1 MKELGLKLKYYRES
15 CELSQ
20 QQIANALNVDR
31 STYTYYETGKTTPS
45 ASTLLKLSKI
55 FNVPCSIFLESINQE
70 LDLNSLVADSVGNKK
85 SRDTTGSYE
94 SDEKIYDLSKEEKD
108 ILIAYRVLNKSG
120 QEKAQVEQTEKDGE
134 NDEDAENF
142 TNIIRGVMRI
152 S

>member
-85 SRDTTGSYE
+85 SRDTTKSYE

-108 ILIAYRVLNKSG
+108 ILIAYRVLNKGG
-120 QEKAQVEQTEKDGE
+120 QEKAQEYLKKLAGK
-134 NDEDAENF
+134 
-142 TNIIRGVMRI
+142 
-152 S
+152 

>member
-70 LDLNSLVADSVGNKK
+70 LDLNSLVADSVDNKK
-85 SRDTTGSYE
+85 SRDTTRSYE

-120 QEKAQVEQTEKDGE
+120 QEKAQEYLKNLAGK
-134 NDEDAENF
+134 
-142 TNIIRGVMRI
+142 
-152 S
+152 

>member
-70 LDLNSLVADSVGNKK
+70 LDLNSLVADSVYNKK
-85 SRDTTGSYE
+85 SRDTTRSYE

-120 QEKAQVEQTEKDGE
+120 QEKAQEYLKKLTGK
-134 NDEDAENF
+134 
-142 TNIIRGVMRI
+142 
-152 S
+152 

>member
-45 ASTLLKLSKI
+45 ASTLLKLAKI
-55 FNVPCSIFLESINQE
+55 LNVPCSIFLESINQE
-70 LDLNSLVADSVGNKK
+70 LDLNSLVADSVYNKK
-85 SRDTTGSYE
+85 SRNTTKSYE

-120 QEKAQVEQTEKDGE
+120 QEKAQEYLKKLTGK
-134 NDEDAENF
+134 
-142 TNIIRGVMRI
+142 
-152 S
+152 

>member
-120 QEKAQVEQTEKDGE
+120 QEKAQEYLKELTGK
-134 NDEDAENF
+134 
-142 TNIIRGVMRI
+142 
-152 S
+152 

>member
-70 LDLNSLVADSVGNKK
+70 LDLNSLVADSVDNKK
-85 SRDTTGSYE
+85 TRDTTKSYE
-94 SDEKIYDLSKEEKD
+94 SNEKIYDLSKEEKD

-120 QEKAQVEQTEKDGE
+120 QEKAQEYLKKLAGK
-134 NDEDAENF
+134 
-142 TNIIRGVMRI
+142 
-152 S
+152 

>member
-70 LDLNSLVADSVGNKK
+70 LDLNSLVADSVDNKK
-85 SRDTTGSYE
+85 SRDTTKSYE

-120 QEKAQVEQTEKDGE
+120 QEKAQEYLKKLADK
-134 NDEDAENF
+134 
-142 TNIIRGVMRI
+142 
-152 S
+152 

>member
-70 LDLNSLVADSVGNKK
+70 LDLNSLVADSVDNKK
-85 SRDTTGSYE
+85 SRDTTKSYE

-120 QEKAQVEQTEKDGE
+120 QEKAQEYLKKLTGK
-134 NDEDAENF
+134 
-142 TNIIRGVMRI
+142 
-152 S
+152 

>member
-70 LDLNSLVADSVGNKK
+70 LDLNSLVADSVDNKK

-94 SDEKIYDLSKEEKD
+94 SNEKIYDLSKEEKD

-120 QEKAQVEQTEKDGE
+120 QEKAQEYLKKLTGK
-134 NDEDAENF
+134 
-142 TNIIRGVMRI
+142 
-152 S
+152 

>member
-70 LDLNSLVADSVGNKK
+70 LDLNSLVADSVDNKK
-85 SRDTTGSYE
+85 SRDTIKSYE

-120 QEKAQVEQTEKDGE
+120 QEKAQEYLKNLAGK
-134 NDEDAENF
+134 
-142 TNIIRGVMRI
+142 
-152 S
+152 

>member
-70 LDLNSLVADSVGNKK
+70 LDLNSLVADSVDNKK
-85 SRDTTGSYE
+85 TRDTTKSYE

-120 QEKAQVEQTEKDGE
+120 QEKAQEYLKKLAGK
-134 NDEDAENF
+134 
-142 TNIIRGVMRI
+142 
-152 S
+152 

>member
-70 LDLNSLVADSVGNKK
+70 LDLNSLVADSVYNKK
-85 SRDTTGSYE
+85 SRDTTRSYE

-120 QEKAQVEQTEKDGE
+120 QEKAQEYLKKLAGK
-134 NDEDAENF
+134 
-142 TNIIRGVMRI
+142 
-152 S
+152 

>member
-70 LDLNSLVADSVGNKK
+70 LDLNSLVADSVDNKK

-120 QEKAQVEQTEKDGE
+120 QEKAQEYLKELAGK
-134 NDEDAENF
+134 
-142 TNIIRGVMRI
+142 
-152 S
+152 

>member
-15 CELSQ
+15 CEMSQ

-120 QEKAQVEQTEKDGE
+120 QEKAQEYLKKLAGK
-134 NDEDAENF
+134 
-142 TNIIRGVMRI
+142 
-152 S
+152 

>member
-70 LDLNSLVADSVGNKK
+70 LDLNSLVADSVYNKK
-85 SRDTTGSYE
+85 SRDITGSYE

-120 QEKAQVEQTEKDGE
+120 QEKAQEYLKKLTGK
-134 NDEDAENF
+134 
-142 TNIIRGVMRI
+142 
-152 S
+152 

>member
-70 LDLNSLVADSVGNKK
+70 LDLNSLVADSVDNKK
-85 SRDTTGSYE
+85 SRDTTRSYE

-120 QEKAQVEQTEKDGE
+120 QEKAQEYLKKLTGK
-134 NDEDAENF
+134 
-142 TNIIRGVMRI
+142 
-152 S
+152 

>member
-70 LDLNSLVADSVGNKK
+70 LDLNSLVADSVDNKK
-85 SRDTTGSYE
+85 SRDTTKSYE

-108 ILIAYRVLNKSG
+108 ILIAYRVLNKNG
-120 QEKAQVEQTEKDGE
+120 QEKAQEYLKKLAGK
-134 NDEDAENF
+134 
-142 TNIIRGVMRI
+142 
-152 S
+152 

>member
-70 LDLNSLVADSVGNKK
+70 LDLNSLVADSVYNKK
-85 SRDTTGSYE
+85 SRDTTKSYE

-120 QEKAQVEQTEKDGE
+120 QEKAQEYLKKLTGK
-134 NDEDAENF
+134 
-142 TNIIRGVMRI
+142 
-152 S
+152 

>member
-70 LDLNSLVADSVGNKK
+70 LDLNSLVADSVDNKK
-85 SRDTTGSYE
+85 SRDTTRSYE

-108 ILIAYRVLNKSG
+108 ILIAYRVLNKCG
-120 QEKAQVEQTEKDGE
+120 QEKAQEYLKKLAGK
-134 NDEDAENF
+134 
-142 TNIIRGVMRI
+142 
-152 S
+152 

>member
-70 LDLNSLVADSVGNKK
+70 LDLNSLVADSVDNKK
-85 SRDTTGSYE
+85 SRGTTKSYE

-120 QEKAQVEQTEKDGE
+120 QEKAQEYLKKLAGK
-134 NDEDAENF
+134 
-142 TNIIRGVMRI
+142 
-152 S
+152 

>member
-45 ASTLLKLSKI
+45 ASTLLKLAKI
-55 FNVPCSIFLESINQE
+55 LNVPCSIFLESINQE
-70 LDLNSLVADSVGNKK
+70 LDLNSLVADSVYNKK
-85 SRDTTGSYE
+85 SRDTTKSYE

-120 QEKAQVEQTEKDGE
+120 QEKAQEYLKNLAGK
-134 NDEDAENF
+134 
-142 TNIIRGVMRI
+142 
-152 S
+152 

>member
-70 LDLNSLVADSVGNKK
+70 LDLNSLVADSVDNKK
-85 SRDTTGSYE
+85 SRDTTKSYE

-120 QEKAQVEQTEKDGE
+120 QEKAQEYLKKLAGK
-134 NDEDAENF
+134 
-142 TNIIRGVMRI
+142 
-152 S
+152 

>member
-70 LDLNSLVADSVGNKK
+70 LDLNSLVADSVDNKK
-85 SRDTTGSYE
+85 SRVTTGSYE

-120 QEKAQVEQTEKDGE
+120 QEKTQEYLKKLTGK
-134 NDEDAENF
+134 
-142 TNIIRGVMRI
+142 
-152 S
+152 

>member
-120 QEKAQVEQTEKDGE
+120 QEKAQEYLKKLTGK
-134 NDEDAENF
+134 
-142 TNIIRGVMRI
+142 
-152 S
+152 

>member
-85 SRDTTGSYE
+85 SRGTTKSYE

-120 QEKAQVEQTEKDGE
+120 QEKAQEYLKKLAGK
-134 NDEDAENF
+134 
-142 TNIIRGVMRI
+142 
-152 S
+152 

>member
-70 LDLNSLVADSVGNKK
+70 LDLNSLVADSVDNKK
-85 SRDTTGSYE
+85 SRDTTRSYE

-120 QEKAQVEQTEKDGE
+120 QEKAQEY
-134 NDEDAENF
+134 
-142 TNIIRGVMRI
+142 
-152 S
+152 

>member
-45 ASTLLKLSKI
+45 ASTLLKLAKI
-55 FNVPCSIFLESINQE
+55 LNVPCSIFLESINQE
-70 LDLNSLVADSVGNKK
+70 LDLNSLVADSAYNKK
-85 SRDTTGSYE
+85 SRDTTKSYE

-120 QEKAQVEQTEKDGE
+120 QEKAQEYLKKLAGK
-134 NDEDAENF
+134 
-142 TNIIRGVMRI
+142 
-152 S
+152 